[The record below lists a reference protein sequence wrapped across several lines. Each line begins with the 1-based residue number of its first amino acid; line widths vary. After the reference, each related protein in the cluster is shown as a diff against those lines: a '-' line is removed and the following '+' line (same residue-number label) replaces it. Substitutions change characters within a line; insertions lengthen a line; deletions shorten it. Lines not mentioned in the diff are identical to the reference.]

1 EQLLAREQAARS
13 QAEEA
18 SRLKDDFLA
27 TVSHELRTPLNSIL
41 GWARMLRSGK
51 LDAQAAARAIETI
64 ERNARSQA
72 GIIEDILDVSRIITG
87 RLRLDFQTVDLQ
99 PVIEAAVDS
108 VRPAAESRG
117 VLIEQRLD
125 AAVSHVS
132 GDPQRI
138 QQVIWN
144 LLSNA
149 IKFTPRGG
157 RVRIAL
163 ERINSH
169 IEITVSDTGVGI
181 RSEFLPYVFD
191 RFRQADSSSTRMHGG
206 LGLGLA
212 IVRHLVELHGG
223 AVSAESGGE
232 GQGATFRVR
241 LPLVAVRGE
250 TEGPGRRPPAALSKG
265 GLGLSSDLKG
275 VRVLV
280 VDDEADARDL
290 LSVVLAQS
298 GAEVKAAASAAE
310 ALTAIEQ
317 WRPHVLVSDIGMPV
331 EDGHALIR
339 RLRALG
345 PERGGLTPAV
355 ALTAYARSEDRL
367 RALSAGY
374 QMHVA
379 KPVDP
384 EELAAVIASL
394 AGRLVRDRATE

>member
-41 GWARMLRSGK
+41 GWARMLRGGK
-51 LDAQAAARAIETI
+51 LDAEAAARAMETI

-72 GIIEDILDVSRIITG
+72 EIIEDILDVSRIITG

-99 PVIEAAVDS
+99 PVIEAAIDS
-108 VRPAAESRG
+108 LRPAAEARG
-117 VLIEQRLD
+117 VRLQPVLD
-125 AAVSHVS
+125 PQAGLVS
-132 GDPQRI
+132 GDPNRL
-138 QQVIWN
+138 QQVVWN

-157 RVRIAL
+157 RVHVAL
-163 ERINSH
+163 ERISSH
-169 IEITVSDTGVGI
+169 IDVTVSDTGVGI
-181 RSEFLPYVFD
+181 RPEFLPYVFD
-191 RFRQADSSSTRMHGG
+191 RFRQADSSSTRTHGG

-223 AVSAESGGE
+223 AVTAESGGE
-232 GQGATFRVR
+232 GQGATFHVR
-241 LPLVAVRGE
+241 LPLMTVRSE
-250 TEGPGRRPPAALSKG
+250 TIGFTGRHLEASGKESPLLSD
-265 GLGLSSDLKG
+265 SLKG

-290 LSVVLAQS
+290 LTAALGQYGV
-298 GAEVKAAASAAE
+298 EVMIAASAAE
-310 ALTAIEQ
+310 ALSAVEV
-317 WRPHVLVSDIGMPV
+317 WRPDVLVSDIGMPV
-331 EDGHALIR
+331 EDGYALIR
-339 RLRALG
+339 RLRALT
-345 PERGGLTPAV
+345 PECGGLIPAV

-384 EELAAVIASL
+384 AELAAVIASL
-394 AGRLVRDRATE
+394 AGRMKAGKQ